1 MAWMAAGLVK
11 YMVTCGMCVLVEVEL
26 DLVGC
31 GNQSAEVR
39 IQVSCSDLDAQFSG
53 DVANFVV
60 VRVENRNSY
69 GWL

>member
-1 MAWMAAGLVK
+1 
-11 YMVTCGMCVLVEVEL
+11 MVTRWDGCLVEVEL
-26 DLVGC
+26 DLAGR

-39 IQVSCSDLDAQFSG
+39 IAVSRGDLDAQFSG
-53 DVANFVV
+53 GMANFVV